1 MNAQFDWTVYAH
13 LPFLL
18 VAVSLVYSATRHDRW
33 DRLLWEAVG
42 WIFRMGGFL
51 LGLGAVLYVL
61 STYPKY
67 GPYFGVL
74 LGIGMLVYYLV
85 SSPWFLK
92 KKPPPP
98 AGATAPAPAPRPA
111 PANAA
116 APMAASNR

>member
-1 MNAQFDWTVYAH
+1 
-13 LPFLL
+13 
-18 VAVSLVYSATRHDRW
+18 
-33 DRLLWEAVG
+33 
-42 WIFRMGGFL
+42 MGGFQ

-92 KKPPPP
+92 KKPPS
-98 AGATAPAPAPRPA
+98 AGTPAPISAPRPA
-111 PANAA
+111 PANAPGSPTPA
-116 APMAASNR
+116 AVTTR